1 MPQLH
6 IYNLEEF
13 TEQNH
18 IPDIFGSAVV
28 CFTARREM
36 LHRLT
41 QPGVMPSFFTIIL
54 MIDGREEYAIN
65 NNKVE
70 LEMHDLF
77 VKLPYSRL
85 QFKDCS
91 NEVESVHLL
100 VEKNFF
106 DELVRQN
113 EQLQTATPL
122 EIFDTIPVFHL
133 SETKAA
139 EFYDLFRHIQKTIS
153 QPHLYKQE
161 LVRYQLSFCQ
171 LLLAELV
178 SGHEVNTHDLKH
190 KDDILK
196 IFLHLA
202 SRHFRKERQLQ
213 FYADRLN
220 ISSTYLSRIVKEL
233 TGNTVLG
240 YLSNFLFN
248 EICIQLKTTDKT
260 MSEIAEELNF
270 NDQSALTN
278 FFRSK
283 AGMSPLSY
291 RKKSSVRKTESSTS
305 RQTAPQQS
313 PV

>member
-1 MPQLH
+1 MPQPH

-13 TEQNH
+13 TEQNQIH
-18 IPDIFGSAVV
+18 SIFGSAVA
-28 CFTARREM
+28 CFTAGRE
-36 LHRLT
+36 LLNRITL
-41 QPGVMPSFFTIIL
+41 PGSMPSFFTIIL
-54 MIDGREEYAIN
+54 MIDGREEYTIN

-77 VKLPYSRL
+77 IKLPYTPL
-85 QFKDCS
+85 NFKSCS

-106 DELVRQN
+106 DELARQN

-122 EIFDTIPVFHL
+122 DIFDTIPVFHL
-133 SETKAA
+133 SEAKVA
-139 EFYDLFRHIQKTIS
+139 EFYDLFHNIQKTIS

-202 SRHFRKERQLQ
+202 TRHFRKERQLQ
-213 FYADRLN
+213 FYAERLN
-220 ISSTYLSRIVKEL
+220 ITSTYLSRIVKEL

-240 YLSNFLFN
+240 YLSSFLYN

-270 NDQSALTN
+270 NDQSAFTN

-283 AGMSPLSY
+283 AGMSPLTY
-291 RKKSSVRKTESSTS
+291 RKKSNVR
-305 RQTAPQQS
+305 
-313 PV
+313 

>member
-1 MPQLH
+1 MPQPH

-13 TEQNH
+13 TEQNQIH
-18 IPDIFGSAVV
+18 SIFGSAVA
-28 CFTARREM
+28 CFTAGREV
-36 LHRLT
+36 LNHITL
-41 QPGVMPSFFTIIL
+41 PGTMPSFFTIIL
-54 MIDGREEYAIN
+54 MIDGWEEYTIN

-70 LEMHDLF
+70 LKMHDLF
-77 VKLPYSRL
+77 IKRPYTPL
-85 QFKDCS
+85 NFKDCS

-100 VEKNFF
+100 LEKNFF
-106 DELVRQN
+106 DELASQN

-122 EIFDTIPVFHL
+122 DIFDTIPVFHL
-133 SETKAA
+133 SEAKVA
-139 EFYDLFRHIQKTIS
+139 EFYDLFHNIQKTIS

-190 KDDILK
+190 KDNILK

-213 FYADRLN
+213 FYAKRLN
-220 ISSTYLSRIVKEL
+220 ITSTYLSRIVKEM
-233 TGNTVLG
+233 TGNTVFG
-240 YLSNFLFN
+240 YLSSFLYN

-270 NDQSALTN
+270 NDQSAFTN

-283 AGMSPLSY
+283 AGMSPLTY
-291 RKKSSVRKTESSTS
+291 RKKSNVR
-305 RQTAPQQS
+305 
-313 PV
+313 

>member
-1 MPQLH
+1 MPQPH

-13 TEQNH
+13 TEQNQIH
-18 IPDIFGSAVV
+18 SIFGSAVA
-28 CFTARREM
+28 CFTAGRE
-36 LHRLT
+36 LLNHITL
-41 QPGVMPSFFTIIL
+41 PGSMPSFFTIIL
-54 MIDGREEYAIN
+54 MIDGREEYTIN

-77 VKLPYSRL
+77 IKLPYTPL
-85 QFKDCS
+85 NFKSCS

-106 DELVRQN
+106 DELARQN

-122 EIFDTIPVFHL
+122 DIFDTIPVFHL
-133 SETKAA
+133 SEAKVA
-139 EFYDLFRHIQKTIS
+139 EFYDLFHNIQKTIS

-202 SRHFRKERQLQ
+202 TRHFRKERQLQ
-213 FYADRLN
+213 FYAERLN
-220 ISSTYLSRIVKEL
+220 ITSTYLSRIVKEL

-240 YLSNFLFN
+240 YLSSFLYN

-270 NDQSALTN
+270 NDQSAFTN

-283 AGMSPLSY
+283 AGMSPLTY
-291 RKKSSVRKTESSTS
+291 RKKSNVR
-305 RQTAPQQS
+305 
-313 PV
+313 

>member
-1 MPQLH
+1 MPQPH

-18 IPDIFGSAVV
+18 IHSIFGSAVA
-28 CFTARREM
+28 CFTAGRE
-36 LHRLT
+36 LLNHITL
-41 QPGVMPSFFTIIL
+41 PGAMPSFFTIIL
-54 MIDGREEYAIN
+54 MIDGREEYTIN
-65 NNKVE
+65 SNKVE

-77 VKLPYSRL
+77 IKLPYTL
-85 QFKDCS
+85 LNFKDCS

-106 DELVRQN
+106 DELARQN

-122 EIFDTIPVFHL
+122 DIFDTIPVFHL
-133 SETKAA
+133 SEAKVA
-139 EFYDLFRHIQKTIS
+139 EFYDLFHNIQKTIS

-202 SRHFRKERQLQ
+202 TRHFRKERQLQ
-213 FYADRLN
+213 FYAEHLN
-220 ISSTYLSRIVKEL
+220 ITSTYLSRIVKEL

-240 YLSNFLFN
+240 YLSSFLYN

-270 NDQSALTN
+270 NDQSAFTN

-291 RKKSSVRKTESSTS
+291 RKKSNVR
-305 RQTAPQQS
+305 
-313 PV
+313 

>member
-1 MPQLH
+1 MPQPH

-13 TEQNH
+13 TEQNQIH
-18 IPDIFGSAVV
+18 SIFGSAVA
-28 CFTARREM
+28 CFTAGRE
-36 LHRLT
+36 LLNRITL
-41 QPGVMPSFFTIIL
+41 PGSMPSFFTIIL
-54 MIDGREEYAIN
+54 MIDGREEYTIN

-77 VKLPYSRL
+77 IKLPYTPL
-85 QFKDCS
+85 NFKSCS

-106 DELVRQN
+106 DELARQN

-122 EIFDTIPVFHL
+122 DIFDTIPVFHL
-133 SETKAA
+133 SEAKVA
-139 EFYDLFRHIQKTIS
+139 EFYDLFHNIQKTIS

-178 SGHEVNTHDLKH
+178 SGHEVNTHDLKP

-202 SRHFRKERQLQ
+202 TRHFRKERQLQ
-213 FYADRLN
+213 FYAERLN
-220 ISSTYLSRIVKEL
+220 ITSTYLSRIVKEL

-240 YLSNFLFN
+240 YLSSFLYN

-270 NDQSALTN
+270 NDQSAFTN

-283 AGMSPLSY
+283 AGMSPLTY
-291 RKKSSVRKTESSTS
+291 RKKSNVR
-305 RQTAPQQS
+305 
-313 PV
+313 

>member
-1 MPQLH
+1 MPQPH

-13 TEQNH
+13 TEQNQIH
-18 IPDIFGSAVV
+18 SIFGSAVA
-28 CFTARREM
+28 CFTAGRE
-36 LHRLT
+36 LLNRITL
-41 QPGVMPSFFTIIL
+41 PGAMPSFFTIIL
-54 MIDGREEYAIN
+54 MIDGREEYTIN

-77 VKLPYSRL
+77 IKQPYTPL
-85 QFKDCS
+85 NFKDCS

-106 DELVRQN
+106 DELARQN

-122 EIFDTIPVFHL
+122 DIFDTIPVFHL
-133 SETKAA
+133 SEAKVA
-139 EFYDLFRHIQKTIS
+139 EFYDLFHNIQKTIS

-202 SRHFRKERQLQ
+202 TRHFRKERQLQ
-213 FYADRLN
+213 FYAERLN
-220 ISSTYLSRIVKEL
+220 ITSTYLSRIVKEL

-240 YLSNFLFN
+240 YLSSFLYN

-270 NDQSALTN
+270 NDQSAFTN

-291 RKKSSVRKTESSTS
+291 RKKSNVR
-305 RQTAPQQS
+305 
-313 PV
+313 

>member
-1 MPQLH
+1 MPQPH

-13 TEQNH
+13 TEQNQIH
-18 IPDIFGSAVV
+18 SIFGSAVA
-28 CFTARREM
+28 CFTAGRE
-36 LHRLT
+36 LLNHITL
-41 QPGVMPSFFTIIL
+41 PGAMPSFFTIIL
-54 MIDGREEYAIN
+54 MIDGREEYTIN

-70 LEMHDLF
+70 MEMHDLF
-77 VKLPYSRL
+77 IKLPYTPL
-85 QFKDCS
+85 NFKDCS

-106 DELVRQN
+106 DELARQN

-122 EIFDTIPVFHL
+122 DIFDTIPVFHL
-133 SETKAA
+133 SEAKVA
-139 EFYDLFRHIQKTIS
+139 EFYDLFHNIQKTIS

-171 LLLAELV
+171 LLLAELI

-202 SRHFRKERQLQ
+202 TRHFRKERQLQ
-213 FYADRLN
+213 FYAERLN
-220 ISSTYLSRIVKEL
+220 ITSTYLSRIVKEL

-240 YLSNFLFN
+240 YLSSFLYN

-270 NDQSALTN
+270 NDQSAFTN

-291 RKKSSVRKTESSTS
+291 RKKSNVR
-305 RQTAPQQS
+305 
-313 PV
+313 